1 MTNYIEAVFNSRGR
15 LSQTDYAF
23 KTVTLCNPIVAIKS
37 KYSLDKFFFYID
49 SLNNISNMNYHT
61 TQS

>member
-23 KTVTLCNPIVAIKS
+23 KTITLCNPIVAIKS
-37 KYSLDKFFFYID
+37 KYSLGNFFFI
-49 SLNNISNMNYHT
+49 LNPLT
-61 TQS
+61 TYLI

>member
-37 KYSLDKFFFYID
+37 KYSLDKFFFI
-49 SLNNISNMNYHT
+49 LIPLT
-61 TQS
+61 TYLI